1 MEPRSTPTANKASA
15 QSQLRHLFHLFPNLM
30 LAAWFATVLLLL
42 AFSSLPNGSALAPE
56 TGRHHMPVREPGKA
70 AWIGPVAG
78 VPVGSLDKADGV
90 GCGRGSVG
98 AGIPKGGLPAA
109 EGHSNSIGGGGS
121 RRREL
126 QQQGSGASVSA
137 GAISSHPELCEY
149 RAWLCGFGGASGQ
162 KETCTCFIQDCCK
175 KI

>member
-15 QSQLRHLFHLFPNLM
+15 QSQLRHLFRLFPNLM

-70 AWIGPVAG
+70 ARIGPAAA
-78 VPVGSLDKADGV
+78 VPVGGFDKADGV
-90 GCGRGSVG
+90 GCGRGRANGVS
-98 AGIPKGGLPAA
+98 AGSPQGGVTAA
-109 EGHSNSIGGGGS
+109 EGGGSSSS

-126 QQQGSGASVSA
+126 QQQGSEAAVSA
-137 GAISSHPELCEY
+137 GAISSHPELCE
-149 RAWLCGFGGASGQ
+149 RQA
-162 KETCTCFIQDCCK
+162 
-175 KI
+175 